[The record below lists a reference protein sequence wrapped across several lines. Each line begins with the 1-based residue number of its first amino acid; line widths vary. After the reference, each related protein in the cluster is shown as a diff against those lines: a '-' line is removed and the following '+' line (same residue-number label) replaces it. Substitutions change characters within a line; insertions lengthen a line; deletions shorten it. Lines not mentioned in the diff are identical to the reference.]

1 MAALTPTN
9 VIGARGRSSELAG
22 DYKIQ
27 VLTVTLQSASDT
39 VTLVRATDKIT
50 TILGVFSE
58 LITGQDSLLSSVHAT
73 FSGLVITLTSINPEG
88 TASTDWTTAVVR
100 LLVIGV

>member
-1 MAALTPTN
+1 MAALTPVN
-9 VIGARGRSSELAG
+9 VIGSRGQSTELGG

-27 VLTVTLQSASDT
+27 VLTVTPSSASDT

-58 LITGQDSLLSSVHAT
+58 VVSGQDAALISSHAT
-73 FSGLVITLTSINPEG
+73 FSGLVITLTTIG
-88 TASTDWTTAVVR
+88 ADGLAATDWTGASIR